1 MALGWI
7 VTIAVMVLAA
17 VVLGGVLIAAR
28 VRASNAAEAA
38 YAHAAGGDIAY
49 NQAYNQGGSMD
60 YLEPSARQSQ
70 LYDAA
75 EETRRQIK
83 AAVSNSGSGSAGP
96 ALDADNYVLDEYYST
111 QQEGRRHG
119 TVTARTNSGAVYA
132 IPMEEESSVA
142 DDSSTD
148 GKQHKAY
155 GNAGTVVPR
164 TPSYE
169 SAMLDG
175 NDGQQKRPQLQSNT
189 AYAAAAVGV
198 GGAQRLTTASSKQQ
212 QQPQQPQ
219 RRQQQSV
226 YLGFGDRDD
235 NETDNV

>member
-1 MALGWI
+1 MPLGWI
-7 VTIAVMVLAA
+7 VAIAVMVLAA
-17 VVLGGVLIAAR
+17 LVLGGVLIATR

-49 NQAYNQGGSMD
+49 NQAYNQGGSKD

-83 AAVSNSGSGSAGP
+83 AAVNNSGSAGP
-96 ALDADNYVLDEYYST
+96 TLDADNYVLDDYYST
-111 QQEGRRHG
+111 QQEGHRHG
-119 TVTARTNSGAVYA
+119 TVTARANSGAVYA
-132 IPMEEESSVA
+132 IPMEEESAVVNYN
-142 DDSSTD
+142 STA

-175 NDGQQKRPQLQSNT
+175 NDGQQKRPRLQSNPT
-189 AYAAAAVGV
+189 YGAAAVG
-198 GGAQRLTTASSKQQ
+198 GSRAQLLTTARSKQQ
-212 QQPQQPQ
+212 PQPPQ
-219 RRQQQSV
+219 LQQQQSV
-226 YLGFGDRDD
+226 YLGFGDRED